1 MSCLTVSGEPAYLLT
16 CSGSVG
22 EEWVGLTFP
31 TLPLSANCWQS
42 TFTNVISFN
51 LLNNPVKLGLS
62 SCFTDEA
69 TEAQIEARAVK
80 PEGTYQEVAEPDPSL
95 LSPQLDRGPAG
106 SSLVSPPDLALQGSL
121 L

>member
-1 MSCLTVSGEPAYLLT
+1 M
-16 CSGSVG
+16 
-22 EEWVGLTFP
+22 GLTFP

-51 LLNNPVKLGLS
+51 LLNNPVKLGFL

-69 TEAQIEARAVK
+69 TEAQTDRGSRSQAGGDLSGSVRAGPVS
-80 PEGTYQEVAEPDPSL
+80 A
-95 LSPQLDRGPAG
+95 LSPAGPWPACPAG